1 MSEFRQMSALRWVP
15 EAKLAQ
21 LMESLPY
28 RHALIL
34 FKNIVPCL
42 RHATKVVEGQ
52 PHAIGGEGAL
62 PPKKLLTLV
71 EQSTAPS

>member
-1 MSEFRQMSALRWVP
+1 
-15 EAKLAQ
+15 
-21 LMESLPY
+21 
-28 RHALIL
+28 L